1 MKAKDDITDAKLRMR
16 FTQSIT
22 TRETR
27 NAEADA
33 LFLSIGEGA
42 IVTDSEANI
51 SRINKTAEQ
60 ILGLKA
66 ADVIGK
72 WYPGIVIVEDEDG
85 NVISNMERPM
95 AEVFLRG
102 RTIFRKL
109 YARRSDGT
117 RVALA
122 LTVSP
127 VLSEGKPIGAIEVF
141 RDISEEVRLDQAKTE
156 FIALASHQLRT
167 PATAVKQYLNML
179 IEGYAGKLTDSQ
191 RAFIS
196 TANEGNERQLKIIN
210 DILKVAA
217 ADSGDMVLERRKTE
231 LGKLIQ
237 SVVDEEQ
244 PKIIKSHQQLLFR
257 HPTRPVYASI
267 DPHIFRMVLE
277 NLIDNAHKYTYPEKR
292 IEVTLTAGGSTT
304 IISIRDEGVGIS
316 HSDAKRLF
324 QKFVRL
330 ESKLSVSA
338 GGTGLGLYWVK
349 KVLELHG
356 ASIAVES
363 QVGKGTVF
371 SITLPESRMK

>member
-1 MKAKDDITDAKLRMR
+1 MNTRDEATDAKLRQQ
-16 FTQSIT
+16 FAQSVAT
-22 TRETR
+22 KASRR
-27 NAEADA
+27 AEADA

-51 SRINKTAEQ
+51 SRVNKAAEK
-60 ILGLKA
+60 ILGIKA
-66 ADVIGK
+66 KDVVGK
-72 WYPGIVIVEDEDG
+72 WYPGIVVVEDEDG
-85 NVISNMERPM
+85 HVIPNMERPM
-95 AEVFLRG
+95 AEVFLTG
-102 RTIFRKL
+102 KTVFRKL
-109 YARRSDGT
+109 FARRADGS

-122 LTVSP
+122 MTVSP
-127 VLSEGKPIGAIEVF
+127 VLSQGKPVGAIEVF

-179 IEGYAGKLTDSQ
+179 LEGYAGKLTESQ
-191 RAFIS
+191 LAFIA

-237 SVVDEEQ
+237 SVVDEEM
-244 PKIIKSHQQLLFR
+244 PKIIKSRQRLLFKQ
-257 HPTRPVYASI
+257 PTRPVYASI

-277 NLIDNAHKYTYPEKR
+277 NLIDNAHKYTYPDKT
-292 IEVTLTAGGSTT
+292 IEVTLTSGGATN

-316 HSDAKRLF
+316 MTDAKRLF

-330 ESKLSVSA
+330 ESTLSVSA

-349 KVLELHG
+349 KVLELHD

-371 SITLPESRMK
+371 SITLPMERSK